1 MAGLFSGMSEESNF
15 QKMAALAARESDPYA
30 KLGIMLGT
38 MLGGAMGSGMQSEK
52 EIAQAWML
60 ENGQNI
66 DWNDP
71 NSLKEAAAKAQPY
84 SPELAGNLIQESFS
98 LSREL
103 AKAAAAA
110 TKDRDVSPMTDKN
123 ADSIEKF
130 LSSKEIEG
138 GTENYGLIN
147 DIHTWSQK
155 KNWTYDQALEYL
167 LNTKYQSLASDSWFG
182 RDYKV
187 TPRDGEGT
195 AAAIQ
200 QPTVGNREEEAR
212 KNIQALTAEFQRQ
225 QTGK

>member
-71 NSLKEAAAKAQPY
+71 TSIKEAAAKAQPY
-84 SPELAGNLIQESFS
+84 SPELAANLIQESFS

-110 TKDRDVSPMTDKN
+110 KKDRDVTAMRESDVTNITAYLKGQGYDVDTDRDM
-123 ADSIEKF
+123 A
-130 LSSKEIEG
+130 
-138 GTENYGLIN
+138 LIN
-147 DIHTWSQK
+147 EIHSQSQRR
-155 KNWTYDQALEYL
+155 NQSYDEA
-167 LNTKYQSLASDSWFG
+167 LASILAGGKYSPTTSGIIFKDIYLTKPQG
-182 RDYKV
+182 KKPTAPATAPVDKQAQ
-187 TPRDGEGT
+187 
-195 AAAIQ
+195 AAALYENKWQ
-200 QPTVGNREEEAR
+200 KGQ
-212 KNIQALTAEFQRQ
+212 
-225 QTGK
+225 